1 MAIPAATLPTGIGRK
16 VGGGGGGMDCG
27 IVRGQL
33 MILVLAGM
41 MKRRREG
48 RLELHTKAE
57 EVHQCYANDLIRLG
71 LLCASPYKI
80 IHSVF
85 LPSSLLQ

>member
-1 MAIPAATLPTGIGRK
+1 
-16 VGGGGGGMDCG
+16 MDCG

-33 MILVLAGM
+33 MILILAGM

-71 LLCASPYKI
+71 FLCDSLYKI
-80 IHSVF
+80 VHSVF
-85 LPSSLLQ
+85 LLSSLLW